1 VEDFDPEGHKQARR
15 HDDRQLVGL
24 VVLFTLLAIG
34 GWWLWGKVTQAD
46 DNSKSAASATTT
58 VPPDV
63 EAEVEAAY
71 RAYNAMVFRLLLAP
85 DPYDPELPERAAG
98 ASLDRLVAALT
109 ELVETGD
116 VARYGPTR
124 SLTILTIEV
133 AGDEATLRACS
144 VDESGRFDA
153 ATGAEVVP
161 MYVATIIDTV
171 SLERRD
177 GVWRVSAV
185 KNPAPDERWEGVSTC
200 GR

>member
-71 RAYNAMVFRLLLAP
+71 LAYLAMVERLIQAP
-85 DPYDPELPERAAG
+85 AVDDPEIMMRATG
-98 ASLDRLVAALT
+98 AAADDLRSSLAEHIANGTLV
-109 ELVETGD
+109 
-116 VARYGPTR
+116 RIGPAT
-124 SLTILTIEV
+124 SQTILSIERS
-133 AGDEATLRACS
+133 GDQATLRVCF
-144 VDESGRFDA
+144 VDESGTYDA
-153 ATGAEVVP
+153 ATGAEVEA
-161 MYVATIIDTV
+161 MTINTSIDTAR
-171 SLERRD
+171 LERLD
-177 GVWRVSAV
+177 GTWRVSLRTI
-185 KNPAPDERWEGVSTC
+185 PGPDEHWEGVSTC

>member
-71 RAYNAMVFRLLLAP
+71 LAYSDMVQRLLLAP
-85 DPYDPELPERAAG
+85 QPDDPELVQRATGDA
-98 ASLDRLVAALT
+98 LDSLVAALND
-109 ELVETGD
+109 LVASGD

-124 SLTILTIEV
+124 SQTILAIEV
-133 AGDEATLRACS
+133 SGDTATLRACF
-144 VDESGRFDA
+144 VDESGRYDA
-153 ATGAEVVP
+153 TTGDEIDP
-161 MYVATIIDTV
+161 MRVSTIVDTA

-177 GVWRVSAV
+177 GVWRVSSR
-185 KNPAPDERWEGVSTC
+185 KNPGPGEEWEGVHEC
-200 GR
+200 DA